1 MLKNSYVSGN
11 KLFTFII
18 ISTFFLII
26 LNWILSDFTQLVI
39 YFSSVL
45 LFGIIHGANDIYLII
60 RGNNKNKKISK
71 TTFIYVFIV
80 LLITLIFFSFPLLS
94 LIFFVL
100 FSCYHFGE
108 QQWTILDENID
119 SGPLFFSNG
128 LLIFAT
134 LFYFHRIEVIEI
146 VYMISS
152 FNLISDFFKY
162 LLITS
167 ILLTL
172 ISLLINYKRVKSQI
186 LNQIILFPLL
196 IIAFSQLSLFNSFAL
211 YFVIYHSI
219 PSILEQTNFLY
230 GSSTYPL
237 IKKYFITALPYW
249 ITALIGLLVFYL
261 IFSKNFTFSLD
272 IFFSFLA
279 AITFPHVIVI
289 YKMKKITN
297 DKI

>member
-1 MLKNSYVSGN
+1 MLKKSYVSGN

-18 ISTFFLII
+18 ISTIFSII
-26 LNWILSDFTQLVI
+26 LNWILSDYNQLVI
-39 YFSSVL
+39 YFFLVL

-60 RGNNKNKKISK
+60 RGNSKNKKISK
-71 TTFIYVFIV
+71 TTFVYVFIV

-119 SGPLFFSNG
+119 SGLLFFTNG

-134 LFYFHRIEVIEI
+134 LFYFHRNEVIEI
-146 VYMISS
+146 VFMISN
-152 FNLISDFFKY
+152 FIVIEDFFKW

-167 ILLTL
+167 ILLTV

-186 LNQIILFPLL
+186 LNQIILFPFLM
-196 IIAFSQLSLFNSFAL
+196 IVFSQLSLFNSFAV

-219 PSILEQTNFLY
+219 PSIMEQTNFLY
-230 GSSTYPL
+230 GSSTFPML
-237 IKKYFITALPYW
+237 KKYFITALPYW

-261 IFSKNFTFSLD
+261 IFSINFTFSLD

>member
-60 RGNNKNKKISK
+60 KENNKNKKISK

-119 SGPLFFSNG
+119 SGLLFFANG

-134 LFYFHRIEVIEI
+134 LFYFHRNEVIEI
-146 VYMISS
+146 VFMISN
-152 FNLISDFFKY
+152 FIVIEDFFKW

-167 ILLTL
+167 ILLTV

-186 LNQIILFPLL
+186 LNQIILFPFLM
-196 IIAFSQLSLFNSFAL
+196 IVFSQLSLFNSFAV

-219 PSILEQTNFLY
+219 PSIMEQTNFLY
-230 GSSTYPL
+230 GSSTFPML
-237 IKKYFITALPYW
+237 KKYFITALPYW

-261 IFSKNFTFSLD
+261 IFSINFTFSLD

>member
-1 MLKNSYVSGN
+1 MIY
-11 KLFTFII
+11 
-18 ISTFFLII
+18 FFL
-26 LNWILSDFTQLVI
+26 
-39 YFSSVL
+39 VL

-60 RGNNKNKKISK
+60 RGNSKNKKISK
-71 TTFIYVFIV
+71 TTFVYVFIV

-108 QQWTILDENID
+108 QQWTIIDENID
-119 SGPLFFSNG
+119 SGPHFFSSG
-128 LLIFAT
+128 LLIFST
-134 LFYFHRIEVIEI
+134 LFYFHRNEVIEI
-146 VYMISS
+146 VFMISN
-152 FNLISDFFKY
+152 FIVIDFFKY

-230 GSSTYPL
+230 GSSTFPL

>member
-1 MLKNSYVSGN
+1 MLKNSYISGN
-11 KLFTFII
+11 KLFTFIV
-18 ISTFFLII
+18 ISTFFSII
-26 LNWILSDFTQLVI
+26 LNWILSDDNQFVI
-39 YFSSVL
+39 YFFLVL
-45 LFGIIHGANDIYLII
+45 LFGIIHGANDIYLIVS
-60 RGNNKNKKISK
+60 GKSKNNKISK
-71 TTFIYVFIV
+71 TTFIYVVIV
-80 LLITLIFFSFPLLS
+80 LLITLVFFNFPLLS

-108 QQWTILDENID
+108 QQWTILDENINLG
-119 SGPLFFSNG
+119 SLFFANG

-134 LFYFHRIEVIEI
+134 LFYFHKTEVIEI
-146 VYMISS
+146 VYLISS
-152 FNLISDFFKY
+152 FSLIDDFFKY

-167 ILLTL
+167 FLLTL
-172 ISLLINYKRVKSQI
+172 IALLTNYKRVKSQI

-196 IIAFSQLSLFNSFAL
+196 LIAFSQLSLFNSFAL

-230 GSSTYPL
+230 GSSTFPL
-237 IKKYFITALPYW
+237 LKKYFITALPYW

>member
-1 MLKNSYVSGN
+1 MLKNSYISGN

-26 LNWILSDFTQLVI
+26 LNWILSDDNQFVI
-39 YFSSVL
+39 YFFLVL
-45 LFGIIHGANDIYLII
+45 LFGIIHGANDIYLIVS
-60 RGNNKNKKISK
+60 GKSKNNKISK
-71 TTFIYVFIV
+71 TTFIYVVIV
-80 LLITLIFFSFPLLS
+80 LLITLVFFNFPLLS

-119 SGPLFFSNG
+119 SGPLFFNYG

-134 LFYFHRIEVIEI
+134 LFFFHRIEVIEI
-146 VYMISS
+146 IYIISS
-152 FNLISDFFKY
+152 FNLIEDFFKY

-172 ISLLINYKRVKSQI
+172 ISLLINYKRIKSQI
-186 LNQIILFPLL
+186 LNQIILLPLL
-196 IIAFSQLSLFNSFAL
+196 LIVFSQLSLFNSFAL

-230 GSSTYPL
+230 GSSTHPML
-237 IKKYFITALPYW
+237 KKYFITALPYW
-249 ITALIGLLVFYL
+249 IMALIGLLVFYL
-261 IFSKNFTFSLD
+261 IFSENFTFSLD

>member
-1 MLKNSYVSGN
+1 M
-11 KLFTFII
+11 
-18 ISTFFLII
+18 
-26 LNWILSDFTQLVI
+26 
-39 YFSSVL
+39 
-45 LFGIIHGANDIYLII
+45 FGIIHGANDIYLII
-60 RGNNKNKKISK
+60 RGNSKNKKISK

-119 SGPLFFSNG
+119 SGLLFFANG

-134 LFYFHRIEVIEI
+134 LFYFHRNEVIEI
-146 VYMISS
+146 VFMISN
-152 FNLISDFFKY
+152 FILIEDFFKW

-167 ILLTL
+167 ILLTV

-186 LNQIILFPLL
+186 LNQIILFPFLM
-196 IIAFSQLSLFNSFAL
+196 IVFSQLSLFNSFAL

-230 GSSTYPL
+230 GSSTFPML
-237 IKKYFITALPYW
+237 KKYFITALPYW

>member
-1 MLKNSYVSGN
+1 MLKKSYVSGN

-26 LNWILSDFTQLVI
+26 LNWILSDFNQLVI

-60 RGNNKNKKISK
+60 RGNSKNKKISK

-134 LFYFHRIEVIEI
+134 LFYFHRNEVIEI
-146 VYMISS
+146 VFMISS
-152 FNLISDFFKY
+152 FIVIEDFFKY

-186 LNQIILFPLL
+186 LNQIILFPFLM
-196 IIAFSQLSLFNSFAL
+196 IAFSQLSLFNSFAL

-219 PSILEQTNFLY
+219 PSIMEQTNFLY
-230 GSSTYPL
+230 GSSTFPML
-237 IKKYFITALPYW
+237 KKYFITALPYW

-261 IFSKNFTFSLD
+261 IFSINFTFSLD

>member
-100 FSCYHFGE
+100 FS
-108 QQWTILDENID
+108 
-119 SGPLFFSNG
+119 
-128 LLIFAT
+128 
-134 LFYFHRIEVIEI
+134 
-146 VYMISS
+146 
-152 FNLISDFFKY
+152 
-162 LLITS
+162 
-167 ILLTL
+167 
-172 ISLLINYKRVKSQI
+172 
-186 LNQIILFPLL
+186 
-196 IIAFSQLSLFNSFAL
+196 
-211 YFVIYHSI
+211 
-219 PSILEQTNFLY
+219 
-230 GSSTYPL
+230 
-237 IKKYFITALPYW
+237 
-249 ITALIGLLVFYL
+249 
-261 IFSKNFTFSLD
+261 
-272 IFFSFLA
+272 
-279 AITFPHVIVI
+279 
-289 YKMKKITN
+289 
-297 DKI
+297 

>member
-119 SGPLFFSNG
+119 SGLLFFANG

-134 LFYFHRIEVIEI
+134 LFYFHRNEVIEI
-146 VYMISS
+146 VFMISN
-152 FNLISDFFKY
+152 FIVIEDFFKW

-167 ILLTL
+167 ILLTV

-186 LNQIILFPLL
+186 LNQIILFPFLM
-196 IIAFSQLSLFNSFAL
+196 IVFSQLSLFNSFAV

-219 PSILEQTNFLY
+219 PSIMEQTNFLY
-230 GSSTYPL
+230 GSSTFPML
-237 IKKYFITALPYW
+237 KKYFITALPYW

-261 IFSKNFTFSLD
+261 IFSINFTFSLD

>member
-60 RGNNKNKKISK
+60 RGNSKNKKISK
-71 TTFIYVFIV
+71 TTFVYVFIV

-119 SGPLFFSNG
+119 SGLLFFANG

-134 LFYFHRIEVIEI
+134 LFYFHRNEVIEI
-146 VYMISS
+146 VFMISN
-152 FNLISDFFKY
+152 FIVIEDFFKW

-167 ILLTL
+167 ILLTV

-186 LNQIILFPLL
+186 LNQIILFPFLM
-196 IIAFSQLSLFNSFAL
+196 IVFSQLSLFNSFAV

-219 PSILEQTNFLY
+219 PSIMEQTNFLY
-230 GSSTYPL
+230 GSSTFPML
-237 IKKYFITALPYW
+237 KKYFITALPYW

-261 IFSKNFTFSLD
+261 IFSINFTFSLD

>member
-60 RGNNKNKKISK
+60 RGNNKNKKISR

-108 QQWTILDENID
+108 QQWTVINKTFDNKVY
-119 SGPLFFSNG
+119 FFSYG
-128 LLIFAT
+128 LFVFAL
-134 LFYFHRIEVIEI
+134 LFYFNI
-146 VYMISS
+146 VAVVDIISKISNLELLYEYFEYLFYFSSIVLTFTTLIFFNELKDQLIFQILLFIIMIFS
-152 FNLISDFFKY
+152 FKY
-162 LLITS
+162 LDLID
-167 ILLTL
+167 
-172 ISLLINYKRVKSQI
+172 
-186 LNQIILFPLL
+186 
-196 IIAFSQLSLFNSFAL
+196 AFAF
-211 YFVIYHSI
+211 YFVLYHSI
-219 PSILEQTNFLY
+219 PSIFEQTEYLFGEISFKSIL
-230 GSSTYPL
+230 
-237 IKKYFITALPYW
+237 KYFKSALLYW
-249 ITALIGLLVFYL
+249 VFAIVGLIIYYYL
-261 IFSKNFTFSLD
+261 NQANELSLNL
-272 IFFSFLA
+272 FFSFLA

-289 YKMKKITN
+289 LKMKKN
-297 DKI
+297 

>member
-1 MLKNSYVSGN
+1 MLKKSYVSGN

-18 ISTFFLII
+18 ISTIFSII
-26 LNWILSDFTQLVI
+26 LNWILSDYNQLVI
-39 YFSSVL
+39 YFFLVL

-60 RGNNKNKKISK
+60 RGNSKNKKISK
-71 TTFIYVFIV
+71 TTFVYVFIV

-119 SGPLFFSNG
+119 SGLLFFANG

-134 LFYFHRIEVIEI
+134 LFYFHRNEVIEI
-146 VYMISS
+146 VFMISN
-152 FNLISDFFKY
+152 FIVIEDFFKW

-167 ILLTL
+167 ILLTI

-186 LNQIILFPLL
+186 LNQIILFPFLM
-196 IIAFSQLSLFNSFAL
+196 IVFSQLSLFNSFAV

-219 PSILEQTNFLY
+219 PSIMEQTNFLY
-230 GSSTYPL
+230 GSSTFPML
-237 IKKYFITALPYW
+237 KKYFITALPYW

-261 IFSKNFTFSLD
+261 IFSINFTFSLD